1 MPRAI
6 KVAITVQFTDQELRA
21 VLKDAGAKLT
31 SVKAFNEFIQSE
43 EFQILMA
50 QDLKQ
55 CWTISN
61 EDDSEGLL
69 DLFSMVIKEEEEYDF

>member
-1 MPRAI
+1 MPKSTKI
-6 KVAITVQFTDQELRA
+6 AITVEFTDQELRA
-21 VLKDAGAKLT
+21 VLKEAGAKLI

-43 EFQILMA
+43 EFQMLMA

-61 EDDSEGLL
+61 EDDTEGLL
-69 DLFSMVIKEEEEYDF
+69 DLFSMVIKEEEYDY